1 MQESCLTQFGE
12 QNVVTSLSC
21 ATGEVIGLAVL
32 TRRTLF
38 VVGSIVFVLL
48 TGKCVYAYKIK
59 KYRAQCVCIG
69 LADAVIELAAVR
81 LVMGHLI
88 QHTENKSEMC
98 AQLCFT
104 VMRRLTTGIRSEK
117 CVVRRFRHC
126 ANVI

>member
-81 LVMGHLI
+81 LVKGSFDSAHRK
-88 QHTENKSEMC
+88 QKRNVR
-98 AQLCFT
+98 T
-104 VMRRLTTGIRSEK
+104 VVFYSHASLNDRDT
-117 CVVRRFRHC
+117 F
-126 ANVI
+126 